1 MQNRFKNK
9 IVNMMLLLDL
19 SFVNGCFVFTYA
31 SHYHFLRSAL
41 NTEFILFTVYINLLW
56 IVLSRVL
63 QVYRSIR
70 FERAFRMLFIN
81 FVAIVLFF
89 FLFLMYFQIFTF
101 NYLDRD
107 QLKNYFVVFFLL
119 VILTKA
125 GMRLL
130 IPYLNRILNHRR
142 VAIIVGYNRNAR
154 ELSKFFRNDTWSDY
168 HFNGFISDVI
178 PGKEAQLGSYTELK
192 SYLENNRVDD
202 IFILLSIIPVHLK
215 QQIADIAKNQS
226 TNIHL
231 VPDLSYFNS
240 MNVSYVN
247 FGNIPVLQ
255 LQRSPLNQPQ
265 NVIMKRIFDL
275 LVSVIVIVGLLSWL
289 APLIWFANRLL
300 YNTGVFFVQ
309 WRNGLN
315 NKPFRCYKFKS
326 MCDNDT
332 ADRDTALQTDPRT
345 TKFGRFL
352 RKTSIDELP
361 QVFNVFLGQMSI
373 VGPRPHMLKHTDEYR
388 KVLNQFMVRHIV
400 KPGMTGLA
408 QVNGFR
414 GGIFDKKHLMNR
426 VKFDIQY
433 IENWTLW
440 MDIKIIL
447 LTIFAVINGGKNA
460 Y

>member
-9 IVNMMLLLDL
+9 IVNLMLLLDL
-19 SFVNGCFVFTYA
+19 SFLNGCFAFTYA
-31 SHYHFLRSAL
+31 IHYSFMSSAF
-41 NTEFILFTVYINLLW
+41 NKEFILFAIYINLLW
-56 IVLSRVL
+56 IVLSRML
-63 QVYRSIR
+63 QIYRSIR
-70 FERAFRMLFIN
+70 FESAFRMLFIN
-81 FVAIVLFF
+81 SVAIVLFF
-89 FLFLMYFQIFTF
+89 FLFLMYFQFFTF

-107 QLKNYFVVFFLL
+107 QLKNYFVIFFLL

-142 VAIIVGYNRNAR
+142 IAIIVGYNSSAR
-154 ELSKFFRNDTWSDY
+154 ELSNHFKTDAWSDY
-168 HFNGFISDVI
+168 HFNGFISDVK
-178 PGKEAQLGSYTELK
+178 PGKEPHLGSYDELK
-192 SYLENNRVDD
+192 PYLENNRVDD
-202 IFILLSIIPVHLK
+202 IFILLSVIPVHLK
-215 QQIADIAKNQS
+215 QQIVDIAKNQS

-240 MNVSYVN
+240 VNVAYIN
-247 FGNIPVLQ
+247 FGSIPVLQ

-289 APLIWFANRLL
+289 TPVIWLINRLF

-315 NKPFRCYKFKS
+315 NKPFRCYKYKS
-326 MCDNDT
+326 MCDNDA
-332 ADRDTALQTDPRT
+332 ADKDTALQGDPRT
-345 TKFGRFL
+345 TSFGRFL

-388 KVLNQFMVRHIV
+388 KALNQFMVRHIV

-414 GGIFDKKHLMNR
+414 GGIFDKQHLMNR

-447 LTIFAVINGGKNA
+447 LTIFAVAKGGKNA